1 MRCRSA
7 TGERTSR
14 AHNCNDN
21 FLISLPKVY
30 SNSLHF
36 RSKAALAFFC
46 VLCGAMTAEGMN
58 SSQLNRDSLK
68 WRCVVG
74 IMWYLLILCDCY
86 NLDVEHPLVFHGPN
100 GSLFGYSVLLHQ
112 HAEDSWLIVGAPVA
126 DSSFYPNTTKKPGAI
141 YSCSVRS
148 SQCVQLPVGGVQRCG
163 KHCLAENDNQWLGVS
178 LSRQPSKG
186 HVLACG
192 HRWKNVYYTSKDNQ
206 NKLPHGVCF
215 RFSPDLKNANHIIPC
230 YKDHQRKF
238 GEGYGSCQAG
248 ISNLFTEDMMVMGAP
263 GTSYWTGSVL
273 VYNTTSNISAAY
285 VDDEGEVLYGSYLGY
300 AVGAGHFLDP
310 QSTEIVGGAPQHE
323 QTGKAYIFRIEG
335 NTLKIVAKTKG
346 KKIGSYY
353 GASVCAVDLNAD
365 GLSDLLVGAPMFS
378 SVREEGRV
386 HVYINQG
393 EAKLKEADFELVG
406 SDSYAARFGE
416 TIMNL
421 GDIDD
426 DGYPD
431 VAIGAPQEDDLRGAI
446 YIYNGRRSGIG
457 QSFSQRITG
466 SLLGNNFRMFGQSVS
481 GGVDVDSNNYPD
493 VAVGA
498 FLSDSA
504 VVFRTRPVVKVDAVM
519 LLPESLNRSI
529 AQCTENGLP
538 AVCVKVKVCFSVEGK
553 KIPGLIELK
562 YNITADVHHKDGFPS
577 RFYFIG
583 NATSNVT
590 SGKVKAKH
598 QQLTCAT
605 HQAFMKKDIRDIF
618 SPIHFEVKYELGE
631 HHVLQK
637 DSGDLHSLKP
647 ILQQKD
653 EQSNVVKNN
662 TIFARYCS
670 WENCSTNL
678 QVSAHLV
685 LPQSYGNMPY
695 FALGNGKSIMLNT
708 TLVNIGDDALLPK
721 LHLRFPSNLHF
732 IKVLEEDKYISC
744 VIAEENKVAI
754 GLDCNVGNLYI
765 SPFSKINITFLLDV
779 MQNSSAGN
787 LSININVTSENFE
800 NTDLQHDNVAVLT
813 LPLRYAVDLN
823 VHGFVSPTSFL
834 IGKEESMPVDCY
846 PEKFNYTFKVMNMG
860 PSKSLDTGVKIGLPL
875 MLVPYKY
882 QLIRITDLQTT
893 LGHCFQR
900 NDSVQIIDDC
910 DIPEA
915 SFIEEIVFFFPPKT
929 KRIMFCAPEDKTCR
943 MVECH
948 FGDLEVGK
956 EVTITMEVELN
967 PRVLQM
973 SPGRHNVMTIRGMI
987 DLISPVKDADTI
999 LLKDD
1004 VSARVSLE
1012 ALYSNYP
1019 VMAVQIFLIV
1029 SSLIVGLMILAM
1041 LVIALWKFGFFER
1054 KLKEEQ
1060 FDQDSWD
1067 YVPKKE
1073 SVS

>member
-1 MRCRSA
+1 TVRRAQRGPAPWTSA
-7 TGERTSR
+7 
-14 AHNCNDN
+14 
-21 FLISLPKVY
+21 
-30 SNSLHF
+30 
-36 RSKAALAFFC
+36 
-46 VLCGAMTAEGMN
+46 
-58 SSQLNRDSLK
+58 
-68 WRCVVG
+68 VG
-74 IMWYLLILCDCY
+74 ILWYLLILCDCY

-112 HAEDSWLIVGAPVA
+112 HAEDTWLIVGAPVA
-126 DSSFYPNTTKKPGAI
+126 DSSFYRHTKNPGAI
-141 YSCSVRS
+141 YNCSMWS
-148 SQCVQLPVGGVQRCG
+148 AQCEQLPVGVRHCG
-163 KHCLAENDNQWLGVS
+163 RHCLAENDNQWLGVS

-192 HRWKNVYYTSKDNQ
+192 HRWKNIYYSSKDNQ

-215 RFSPDLKNANHIIPC
+215 RLSPDLKQANHIIPC

-238 GEGYGSCQAG
+238 GDGYGSCQAG
-248 ISNLFTEDMMVMGAP
+248 ISNLLTEDLMVMGAP

-285 VDDEGEVLYGSYLGY
+285 VDDDNEVLYGSYLGY
-300 AVGAGHFLDP
+300 AVSAGHFLDP

-323 QTGKAYIFRIEG
+323 QTGKAYIFRING

-346 KKIGSYY
+346 KKLGSYY

-416 TIMNL
+416 TIVNL

-431 VAIGAPQEDDLRGAI
+431 VAIGAPQENDLCGAI
-446 YIYNGRRSGIG
+446 YIYNGRRSGIAR
-457 QSFSQRITG
+457 SFSQVR
-466 SLLGNNFRMFGQSVS
+466 SLLGKNLRMFGQSVS
-481 GGVDVDSNNYPD
+481 GGVDIDSNNY
-493 VAVGA
+493 
-498 FLSDSA
+498 
-504 VVFRTRPVVKVDAVM
+504 PVVKVDAVM

-538 AVCVKVKVCFSVEGK
+538 AVCINVMVCFRVRGK
-553 KIPGLIELK
+553 QIPGNIELK
-562 YNITADVHHKDGFPS
+562 YNITTDVHHKDGFPS

-583 NATSNVT
+583 NGTSNVT
-590 SGKVKAKH
+590 AGRVKVKH
-598 QQLTCAT
+598 EQLTCAT

-618 SPIHFEVKYELGE
+618 TPIHFEVKYELGE
-631 HHVLQK
+631 HRVLQR
-637 DSGDLHSLKP
+637 DSGGFPSLKP

-653 EQSNVVKNN
+653 EQANVVKNK

-678 QVSAHLV
+678 QVSAHFV
-685 LPQSYGNMPY
+685 LPSYRNMPY

-708 TLVNIGDDALLPK
+708 TLVNIGDDAFLPR
-721 LHLRFPSNLHF
+721 LYLRFPSNLHF

-744 VIAEENKVAI
+744 EIAEENKVAI

-765 SPFSKINITFLLDV
+765 PPFSKV
-779 MQNSSAGN
+779 
-787 LSININVTSENFE
+787 NVFN
-800 NTDLQHDNVAVLT
+800 LQHDNVAVLT

-834 IGKEESMPVDCY
+834 IGEQESVPVDCY
-846 PEKFNYTFKVMNMG
+846 PEKFNYTYKMINMG
-860 PSKSLDTGVKIGLPL
+860 PSKALDARVKIDLPL

-882 QLIRITDLQTT
+882 QLFRITDLQTT

-900 NDSVQIIDDC
+900 NNTCKCYEKVSLSVVLQ
-910 DIPEA
+910 
-915 SFIEEIVFFFPPKT
+915 
-929 KRIMFCAPEDKTCR
+929 FCAPEDKTCR

-973 SPGRHNVMTIRGMI
+973 SPVF
-987 DLISPVKDADTI
+987 
-999 LLKDD
+999 
-1004 VSARVSLE
+1004 LE
-1012 ALYSNYP
+1012 ALYSNKP
-1019 VMAVQIFLIV
+1019 VIAVQIFLIV
-1029 SSLIVGLMILAM
+1029 SSLIVGLIILAL
-1041 LVIALWKFGFFER
+1041 LVLALWKVFIT
-1054 KLKEEQ
+1054 
-1060 FDQDSWD
+1060 
-1067 YVPKKE
+1067 
-1073 SVS
+1073 

>member
-1 MRCRSA
+1 
-7 TGERTSR
+7 
-14 AHNCNDN
+14 
-21 FLISLPKVY
+21 
-30 SNSLHF
+30 
-36 RSKAALAFFC
+36 
-46 VLCGAMTAEGMN
+46 MTDDEMI
-58 SSQLNRDSLK
+58 SSQLTRDLLR
-68 WRCVVG
+68 WRFVVW
-74 IMWYLLILCDCY
+74 ILWYLLILCDSY
-86 NLDVEHPLVFHGPN
+86 NLDVEHPLVFNGPN

-112 HAEDSWLIVGAPVA
+112 HADDTWLLVGAPVA
-126 DSSFYPNTTKKPGAI
+126 DSSFYPNTKNPGAI
-141 YSCSVRS
+141 YNCSVLN
-148 SQCVQLPVGGVQRCG
+148 SQCEQLHVGDVKHCG
-163 KHCLAENDNQWLGVS
+163 RHCLAENDNQWLGVS
-178 LSRQPSKG
+178 LSRQSSKG

-192 HRWKNVYYTSKDNQ
+192 HRWKNVYYSSKDNQ
-206 NKLPHGVCF
+206 NKLPHGICF
-215 RFSPDLKNANHIIPC
+215 RYSPDLKHVHRIVPC

-248 ISNLFTEDMMVMGAP
+248 ISNVFTEDLMVMGAP

-273 VYNTTSNISAAY
+273 VLNTTSNISAAY
-285 VDDEGEVLYGSYLGY
+285 VDDDSAVLYGSYLGY

-310 QSTEIVGGAPQHE
+310 QSTEIVGGAPQNE

-335 NTLKIVAKTKG
+335 NTLKIVNVTKG
-346 KKIGSYY
+346 KKLGSYY

-393 EAKLKEADFELVG
+393 EAKLREADFELVG

-416 TIMNL
+416 TIVNL

-446 YIYNGRRSGIG
+446 YIYNGRRSGIAR
-457 QSFSQRITG
+457 SFSQRITG
-466 SLLGNNFRMFGQSVS
+466 SLLGNDLRMFGQSVS
-481 GGVDVDSNNYPD
+481 GGVDIDSNNYPD

-519 LLPESLNRSI
+519 LLPDSLNHSI
-529 AQCTENGLP
+529 AQCTNNGQP
-538 AVCVKVKVCFSVEGK
+538 AVCIDVMVCFRIGGK
-553 KIPGLIELK
+553 QIPGEIELK
-562 YNITADVHHKDGFPS
+562 YNLTADVHHKDGFPS
-577 RFYFIG
+577 RFYFSG
-583 NATSNVT
+583 NGTSNVT
-590 SGKVKAKH
+590 AGRVKAKH
-598 QQLTCAT
+598 EQITCTT
-605 HQAFMKKDIRDIF
+605 HLAFMKKDVRDIF
-618 SPIHFEVKYELGE
+618 TPIHFEVKYELGE
-631 HHVLQK
+631 HRVAQR
-637 DSGDLHSLKP
+637 DSGGLPSLKP

-653 EQSNVVKNN
+653 EQANVVKNK

-670 WENCSTNL
+670 LENCSTNL

-685 LPQSYGNMPY
+685 LPQKKSY

-708 TLVNIGDDALLPK
+708 TLTNTGDHAFLPR

-744 VIAEENKVAI
+744 EIAEENKVVI
-754 GLDCNVGNLYI
+754 GLDCNVGHFYI
-765 SPFSKINITFLLDV
+765 SPFSKLNITFLLDV
-779 MQNSSAGN
+779 MQNSSGGD
-787 LSININVTSENFE
+787 LSINITATSESLE

-834 IGKEESMPVDCY
+834 IGDQESVPVDCY
-846 PEKFNYTFKVMNMG
+846 PEKFNYTYKVMNMG
-860 PSKSLDTGVKIGLPL
+860 PSKALDARAKISLPL

-900 NDSVQIIDDC
+900 NNTVQIIDDC
-910 DIPEA
+910 DVPEA
-915 SFIEEIVFFFPPKT
+915 SFFQEIVFFFSPKS
-929 KRIMFCAPEDKTCR
+929 KRIMFCASEDQTCR
-943 MVECH
+943 TVECH

-956 EVTITMEVELN
+956 EVTISMEVELN

-973 SPGRHNVMTIRGMI
+973 SPGRHAVMMIRGAI
-987 DLISPVKDADTI
+987 DLISPVQDANTI
-999 LLKDD
+999 LLQNDI
-1004 VSARVSLE
+1004 SARVLLE
-1012 ALYSNYP
+1012 ALYSIQP

-1029 SSLIVGLMILAM
+1029 SSLIVGLIILAL
-1041 LVIALWKFGFFER
+1041 LVLTLWKLGFFKR
-1054 KLKEEQ
+1054 KLKEEK
-1060 FDQDSWD
+1060 FKRDSWD
-1067 YVPKKE
+1067 YVPKRE
-1073 SVS
+1073 STT

>member
-1 MRCRSA
+1 
-7 TGERTSR
+7 
-14 AHNCNDN
+14 
-21 FLISLPKVY
+21 
-30 SNSLHF
+30 
-36 RSKAALAFFC
+36 
-46 VLCGAMTAEGMN
+46 MTVDEMN
-58 SSQLNRDSLK
+58 SSLLTRDSLK
-68 WRCVVG
+68 WRSVVE
-74 IMWYLLILCDCY
+74 ILWYLLILCDCY

-126 DSSFYPNTTKKPGAI
+126 DSSFYPHTKNPGAI
-141 YSCSVRS
+141 YNCSVWS
-148 SQCVQLPVGGVQRCG
+148 SQCEQLPVGGVRHCG
-163 KHCLAENDNQWLGVS
+163 RHCLAENDNQWLGVS

-192 HRWKNVYYTSKDNQ
+192 HRWKNVYYSSRDNQ

-215 RFSPDLKNANHIIPC
+215 RLSPDLKHASHIIPC

-248 ISNLFTEDMMVMGAP
+248 ISNLFTEDLMVMGAP

-285 VDDEGEVLYGSYLGY
+285 VDDDSEVLYGSYLGY
-300 AVGAGHFLDP
+300 AVSAGHFLDP

-335 NTLKIVAKTKG
+335 NTLKILAKTKG
-346 KKIGSYY
+346 KELGSYY

-431 VAIGAPQEDDLRGAI
+431 VAIGAAQEDDLHGAI
-446 YIYNGRRSGIG
+446 YIYNGRKSGIA

-466 SLLGNNFRMFGQSVS
+466 SLLGDNFRMFGQSVS

-538 AVCVKVKVCFSVEGK
+538 AVCVKVKVCFRVGGK
-553 KIPGLIELK
+553 QIPGNIELK

-577 RFYFIG
+577 RFYFSG
-583 NATSNVT
+583 NGTSNVT
-590 SGKVKAKH
+590 AGRVKAKH
-598 QQLTCAT
+598 EQLTCAT

-618 SPIHFEVKYELGE
+618 SPIHFEVKYKLGE
-631 HHVLQK
+631 HRVLQR
-637 DSGDLHSLKP
+637 DSGGLPSLKP

-653 EQSNVVKNN
+653 EYGNVVKNN
-662 TIFARYCS
+662 TIFARHCS

-678 QVSAHLV
+678 QVSANLV
-685 LPQSYGNMPY
+685 LPQSYRNMPY

-708 TLVNIGDDALLPK
+708 TLVNIGDDAFLPK
-721 LHLRFPSNLHF
+721 LYLRFPSNLHF

-744 VIAEENKVAI
+744 EIAEENKVAI

-765 SPFSKINITFLLDV
+765 PPISKINITFLLDV

-787 LSININVTSENFE
+787 LSIKINATSENFE

-834 IGKEESMPVDCY
+834 IGKQESVPVDCY
-846 PEKFNYTFKVMNMG
+846 PEKFNYTYKVMNIG
-860 PSKSLDTGVKIGLPL
+860 PSKALDARVKIGLPL

-900 NDSVQIIDDC
+900 NNSVQIIDDC

-915 SFIEEIVFFFPPKT
+915 SFIQELVFFFSPKS
-929 KRIMFCAPEDKTCR
+929 KRIMFCGPEDKTCR

-973 SPGRHNVMTIRGMI
+973 SPGRHAVMMIRGMI

-999 LLKDD
+999 LLQDD
-1004 VSARVSLE
+1004 ISARVSLE
-1012 ALYSNYP
+1012 ALYSNKP

-1029 SSLIVGLMILAM
+1029 SSLIVGLMILAL
-1041 LVIALWKFGFFER
+1041 LVLALWKLGFFER
-1054 KLKEEQ
+1054 KLKEEK

>member
-1 MRCRSA
+1 RKKDNEYTIGPTGGPWRS
-7 TGERTSR
+7 
-14 AHNCNDN
+14 
-21 FLISLPKVY
+21 L
-30 SNSLHF
+30 
-36 RSKAALAFFC
+36 
-46 VLCGAMTAEGMN
+46 
-58 SSQLNRDSLK
+58 
-68 WRCVVG
+68 VG
-74 IMWYLLILCDCY
+74 ILWYLLVRCDCY
-86 NLDVEHPLVFHGPN
+86 NLDVEHPLIFHGPN

-126 DSSFYPNTTKKPGAI
+126 DSSFYPNTKNPGAI
-141 YSCSVRS
+141 YNCSVWS
-148 SQCVQLPVGGVQRCG
+148 SQCEQLPVGVQQCG
-163 KHCLAENDNQWLGVS
+163 KTCLAENDNQWLGVS

-186 HVLACG
+186 HILACG
-192 HRWKNVYYTSKDNQ
+192 HRWKNVYYSSRDNQ

-215 RFSPDLKNANHIIPC
+215 RFSPDLKRASHIIPC
-230 YKDHQRKF
+230 YKDHQKKF

-273 VYNTTSNISAAY
+273 VYNTTSNSLAAY
-285 VDDEGEVLYGSYLGY
+285 VNDDSEVLYGSYLGY
-300 AVGAGHFLDP
+300 AVSAGHFLDP
-310 QSTEIVGGAPQHE
+310 QSTEVVGGAPQHE

-431 VAIGAPQEDDLRGAI
+431 VAIGAPQEDDLHGAI
-446 YIYNGRRSGIG
+446 YIYNGRTSGIA

-481 GGVDVDSNNYPD
+481 GGVDVDSNNYP
-493 VAVGA
+493 GNA
-498 FLSDSA
+498 FSTKKHK
-504 VVFRTRPVVKVDAVM
+504 TRPVLKVDAVM

-538 AVCVKVKVCFSVEGK
+538 AVCVKVEVCFRVGGK
-553 KIPGLIELK
+553 PIPGNIELK
-562 YNITADVHHKDGFPS
+562 YNITADVHHKDGFPY
-577 RFYFIG
+577 RFYFSG
-583 NATSNVT
+583 NGTSNVT
-590 SGKVKAKH
+590 AGRVNAKH
-598 QQLTCAT
+598 EQLTCAT

-618 SPIHFEVKYELGE
+618 TPIHFEVKYELGE
-631 HHVLQK
+631 HRVLQG
-637 DSGDLHSLKP
+637 DSGGLPSLKP

-653 EQSNVVKNN
+653 EDGN
-662 TIFARYCS
+662 TVFARYCS

-685 LPQSYGNMPY
+685 LPQSYRNMPY

-721 LHLRFPSNLHF
+721 LYLRFPSNLHF
-732 IKVLEEDKYISC
+732 IKVL
-744 VIAEENKVAI
+744 
-754 GLDCNVGNLYI
+754 
-765 SPFSKINITFLLDV
+765 
-779 MQNSSAGN
+779 
-787 LSININVTSENFE
+787 E

-823 VHGFVSPTSFL
+823 IHAFVSPTSFL
-834 IGKEESMPVDCY
+834 IGEEESMPVDCY
-846 PEKFNYTFKVMNMG
+846 PEKFNYT
-860 PSKSLDTGVKIGLPL
+860 
-875 MLVPYKY
+875 YK
-882 QLIRITDLQTT
+882 LLFVLQTT

-900 NDSVQIIDDC
+900 NNSVQIIDDC
-910 DIPEA
+910 DIPKA
-915 SFIEEIVFFFPPKT
+915 SYIKEIVFFFSPKS
-929 KRIMFCAPEDKTCR
+929 KRIMFCGPEDKTCR

-973 SPGRHNVMTIRGMI
+973 SPVF
-987 DLISPVKDADTI
+987 
-999 LLKDD
+999 
-1004 VSARVSLE
+1004 LE
-1012 ALYSNYP
+1012 ALYSNNP
-1019 VMAVQIFLIV
+1019 VMAVQIFLLV
-1029 SSLIVGLMILAM
+1029 SSLIVGLIILAL
-1041 LVIALWKFGFFER
+1041 LVLALWK
-1054 KLKEEQ
+1054 
-1060 FDQDSWD
+1060 
-1067 YVPKKE
+1067 VCII
-1073 SVS
+1073 

>member
-1 MRCRSA
+1 MK
-7 TGERTSR
+7 
-14 AHNCNDN
+14 
-21 FLISLPKVY
+21 L
-30 SNSLHF
+30 
-36 RSKAALAFFC
+36 
-46 VLCGAMTAEGMN
+46 MN
-58 SSQLNRDSLK
+58 SSLLTRDSLK
-68 WRCVVG
+68 WRSVVE
-74 IMWYLLILCDCY
+74 ILWYLLILCDCY

-126 DSSFYPNTTKKPGAI
+126 DSSFYPHTKNPGAI
-141 YSCSVRS
+141 YNCSVWS
-148 SQCVQLPVGGVQRCG
+148 SQCEQLPVGGVRHCG
-163 KHCLAENDNQWLGVS
+163 RHCLAENDNQWLGVS

-192 HRWKNVYYTSKDNQ
+192 HRWKNVYYSSRDNQ

-215 RFSPDLKNANHIIPC
+215 RLSPDLKHASHIIPC

-248 ISNLFTEDMMVMGAP
+248 ISNLFTEDLMVMGAP

-285 VDDEGEVLYGSYLGY
+285 VDDDSEVLYGSYLGY
-300 AVGAGHFLDP
+300 AVSAGHFLDP

-323 QTGKAYIFRIEG
+323 QTGKVRAYIFRIEG
-335 NTLKIVAKTKG
+335 NTLKILAKTKG
-346 KKIGSYY
+346 KELGSYY

-431 VAIGAPQEDDLRGAI
+431 VAIGAAQEDDLHGAI
-446 YIYNGRRSGIG
+446 YIYNGRKSGIA

-466 SLLGNNFRMFGQSVS
+466 SLLGDNFRMFGQSVS
-481 GGVDVDSNNYPD
+481 GGVDVDSNNYPAY
-493 VAVGA
+493 VSSGN
-498 FLSDSA
+498 
-504 VVFRTRPVVKVDAVM
+504 RKTRPVVKVDAVM

-538 AVCVKVKVCFSVEGK
+538 AVCVKVKVCFRVGGK
-553 KIPGLIELK
+553 QIPGNIELK

-577 RFYFIG
+577 RFYFSG
-583 NATSNVT
+583 NGTSNVT
-590 SGKVKAKH
+590 AGRVKAKH
-598 QQLTCAT
+598 EQLTCAT

-618 SPIHFEVKYELGE
+618 SPIHFEVKYKLGE
-631 HHVLQK
+631 HRVLQR
-637 DSGDLHSLKP
+637 DSGGLPSLKP

-653 EQSNVVKNN
+653 EYGNVVKNN
-662 TIFARYCS
+662 TIFARHCS

-678 QVSAHLV
+678 QVSANLV
-685 LPQSYGNMPY
+685 LPQNMPY

-708 TLVNIGDDALLPK
+708 TLVNIGDDAFLPK
-721 LHLRFPSNLHF
+721 LYLRFPSNLHF
-732 IKVLEEDKYISC
+732 IKVLEVIKFWSVLSSISDSQLLALC
-744 VIAEENKVAI
+744 
-754 GLDCNVGNLYI
+754 I
-765 SPFSKINITFLLDV
+765 SDVLHFDLAFDLCYTSISLLK
-779 MQNSSAGN
+779 
-787 LSININVTSENFE
+787 LKLF
-800 NTDLQHDNVAVLT
+800 
-813 LPLRYAVDLN
+813 
-823 VHGFVSPTSFL
+823 FV
-834 IGKEESMPVDCY
+834 
-846 PEKFNYTFKVMNMG
+846 
-860 PSKSLDTGVKIGLPL
+860 
-875 MLVPYKY
+875 
-882 QLIRITDLQTT
+882 LQTT

-900 NDSVQIIDDC
+900 NNSVQIIDDC

-915 SFIEEIVFFFPPKT
+915 SFIQELVFFFSPKS
-929 KRIMFCAPEDKTCR
+929 KRIMFCGPEDKTCR

-973 SPGRHNVMTIRGMI
+973 SP
-987 DLISPVKDADTI
+987 
-999 LLKDD
+999 
-1004 VSARVSLE
+1004 VS
-1012 ALYSNYP
+1012 
-1019 VMAVQIFLIV
+1019 IC
-1029 SSLIVGLMILAM
+1029 
-1041 LVIALWKFGFFER
+1041 
-1054 KLKEEQ
+1054 
-1060 FDQDSWD
+1060 
-1067 YVPKKE
+1067 
-1073 SVS
+1073 

>member
-1 MRCRSA
+1 
-7 TGERTSR
+7 
-14 AHNCNDN
+14 
-21 FLISLPKVY
+21 
-30 SNSLHF
+30 
-36 RSKAALAFFC
+36 
-46 VLCGAMTAEGMN
+46 MTDDEMI
-58 SSQLNRDSLK
+58 SSQLTRDLLR
-68 WRCVVG
+68 WRFVVW
-74 IMWYLLILCDCY
+74 ILWYLLILCDSY
-86 NLDVEHPLVFHGPN
+86 NLDVEHPLVFNGPN

-112 HAEDSWLIVGAPVA
+112 HADDTWLLVGAPVA
-126 DSSFYPNTTKKPGAI
+126 DSSFYPNTKNPGAI
-141 YSCSVRS
+141 YNCSVLN
-148 SQCVQLPVGGVQRCG
+148 SQCEQLHVGDVKHCG
-163 KHCLAENDNQWLGVS
+163 RHCLAENDNQWLGVS

-192 HRWKNVYYTSKDNQ
+192 HRWKNVYYSSRDNQ
-206 NKLPHGVCF
+206 NKLPHGICF
-215 RFSPDLKNANHIIPC
+215 RYSPDLKHVRRIVPC

-248 ISNLFTEDMMVMGAP
+248 ISNVFTEDLMVMGAP

-273 VYNTTSNISAAY
+273 VLNTTSNISAAY
-285 VDDEGEVLYGSYLGY
+285 VDDDSAVLYGSYLGY

-310 QSTEIVGGAPQHE
+310 QSTEIVGGAPQNE

-335 NTLKIVAKTKG
+335 NTLKIVNITKG
-346 KKIGSYY
+346 KKLGSYY

-393 EAKLKEADFELVG
+393 EAKLIEADFELVG

-416 TIMNL
+416 TIINL

-446 YIYNGRRSGIG
+446 YIYNGRRSGIAR
-457 QSFSQRITG
+457 SFSQRITG
-466 SLLGNNFRMFGQSVS
+466 SLLGNDLRMFGQSVS
-481 GGVDVDSNNYPD
+481 GGVDIDSNNYPD

-519 LLPESLNRSI
+519 LLPDSLNHSI
-529 AQCTENGLP
+529 AQCADNGQP
-538 AVCVKVKVCFSVEGK
+538 AVCINVMVCFRVGGK
-553 KIPGLIELK
+553 QIPGKIELK
-562 YNITADVHHKDGFPS
+562 YNLTADVHHIDGFPS
-577 RFYFIG
+577 RFYFSG
-583 NATSNVT
+583 NGTSNVT
-590 SGKVKAKH
+590 AGRVKAKH
-598 QQLTCAT
+598 EQLTCTA
-605 HQAFMKKDIRDIF
+605 HQAFMKKDVRDIF
-618 SPIHFEVKYELGE
+618 TPIHFEVKYELGE
-631 HHVLQK
+631 HRVAQR
-637 DSGDLHSLKP
+637 DSGGLPSLKP

-653 EQSNVVKNN
+653 EQANVVKNK

-670 WENCSTNL
+670 LENCSTNL

-685 LPQSYGNMPY
+685 LPQKKSY

-708 TLVNIGDDALLPK
+708 TLANTGDHAFLPR

-744 VIAEENKVAI
+744 EIAEENKVVI
-754 GLDCNVGNLYI
+754 GLDCNVGHFYI
-765 SPFSKINITFLLDV
+765 SPFSKLNITFLLDV
-779 MQNSSAGN
+779 MQNSSAGD
-787 LSININVTSENFE
+787 LSININAMSESLE

-834 IGKEESMPVDCY
+834 IGDQESVPVDCY
-846 PEKFNYTFKVMNMG
+846 PEKFNYTYKVMNMG
-860 PSKSLDTGVKIGLPL
+860 PSKALDARVKISLPL

-900 NDSVQIIDDC
+900 NNTVQIIDDC
-910 DIPEA
+910 DVPEA
-915 SFIEEIVFFFPPKT
+915 SFFQELIFFFSPKS
-929 KRIMFCAPEDKTCR
+929 KRIMFCASEDQTCR
-943 MVECH
+943 TVECH

-956 EVTITMEVELN
+956 EVTISMEVELN

-973 SPGRHNVMTIRGMI
+973 SPGRHAVMMIRGMI
-987 DLISPVKDADTI
+987 DLISPVQDANTI
-999 LLKDD
+999 LLQDD
-1004 VSARVSLE
+1004 ISARVLLE
-1012 ALYSNYP
+1012 SLYSIQP

-1029 SSLIVGLMILAM
+1029 SSLIVGLIILAL
-1041 LVIALWKFGFFER
+1041 LVLTLWKLGFFKR
-1054 KLKEEQ
+1054 KLKEEK
-1060 FDQDSWD
+1060 FKRDSWD

-1073 SVS
+1073 STT

>member
-1 MRCRSA
+1 M
-7 TGERTSR
+7 
-14 AHNCNDN
+14 
-21 FLISLPKVY
+21 I
-30 SNSLHF
+30 
-36 RSKAALAFFC
+36 
-46 VLCGAMTAEGMN
+46 
-58 SSQLNRDSLK
+58 SSQLTRDLLR
-68 WRCVVG
+68 WRFVVW
-74 IMWYLLILCDCY
+74 ILWYLLILCDSY
-86 NLDVEHPLVFHGPN
+86 NLDVEHPLVFNGPN

-112 HAEDSWLIVGAPVA
+112 HADDTWLLVGAPVA
-126 DSSFYPNTTKKPGAI
+126 DSSFYPNTKNPGAI
-141 YSCSVRS
+141 YNCSVLN
-148 SQCVQLPVGGVQRCG
+148 SQCEQLHVGDVKHCG
-163 KHCLAENDNQWLGVS
+163 RHCLAENDNQWLGVS
-178 LSRQPSKG
+178 LSRQSSKG

-192 HRWKNVYYTSKDNQ
+192 HRWKNVYYSSRDNQ
-206 NKLPHGVCF
+206 NKLPHGICF
-215 RFSPDLKNANHIIPC
+215 RYSPDLKHVHRIVPC

-248 ISNLFTEDMMVMGAP
+248 MSNIFTEDLMVMGAP

-273 VYNTTSNISAAY
+273 VLNTTSNISAAY
-285 VDDEGEVLYGSYLGY
+285 VDDDSAVLYGSYLGY

-310 QSTEIVGGAPQHE
+310 QSTEIVGGAPQNE

-335 NTLKIVAKTKG
+335 NTLKIVNVTKG
-346 KKIGSYY
+346 KKLGSYY

-393 EAKLKEADFELVG
+393 EAKLREADFELVG

-416 TIMNL
+416 TIVNL

-446 YIYNGRRSGIG
+446 YIYNGRRSGIAR
-457 QSFSQRITG
+457 SFSQRITG
-466 SLLGNNFRMFGQSVS
+466 SLLGNDLRMFGQSVS
-481 GGVDVDSNNYPD
+481 GGVDIDSNNYPD

-519 LLPESLNRSI
+519 LLPESLNHSI
-529 AQCTENGLP
+529 AQCTDNGQP
-538 AVCVKVKVCFSVEGK
+538 AVCIDVIVCFRVGGK
-553 KIPGLIELK
+553 QIPGKIELK
-562 YNITADVHHKDGFPS
+562 YNLTADIHHKDGFPS
-577 RFYFIG
+577 RFYFSG
-583 NATSNVT
+583 NGTSNVT
-590 SGKVKAKH
+590 AGRVKAKH
-598 QQLTCAT
+598 EQLSCTT
-605 HQAFMKKDIRDIF
+605 HLAFMKKDVRDIF
-618 SPIHFEVKYELGE
+618 TPIHFEVKYELGE
-631 HHVLQK
+631 HRVAQR
-637 DSGDLHSLKP
+637 DSGGLPSLKP

-653 EQSNVVKNN
+653 EQANVVKNK

-670 WENCSTNL
+670 LENCSTNL

-685 LPQSYGNMPY
+685 LPQKKSY

-708 TLVNIGDDALLPK
+708 TLTNTGDHAFLPR

-744 VIAEENKVAI
+744 EIAEENKVVI
-754 GLDCNVGNLYI
+754 GLDCNVGHFYI
-765 SPFSKINITFLLDV
+765 SPFSKLNITFLLDV
-779 MQNSSAGN
+779 MQNSSAGDP
-787 LSININVTSENFE
+787 SINITATSESLE

-834 IGKEESMPVDCY
+834 IGDQESVPVDCY
-846 PEKFNYTFKVMNMG
+846 PEKFNYTYKVMNMG
-860 PSKSLDTGVKIGLPL
+860 PSKAPDARVKISLPL

-900 NDSVQIIDDC
+900 NNTVQIIDDC
-910 DIPEA
+910 DVPEA
-915 SFIEEIVFFFPPKT
+915 SFVQEIVFFFSPKS
-929 KRIMFCAPEDKTCR
+929 KRIMFCASEDQTCR
-943 MVECH
+943 TVECH

-956 EVTITMEVELN
+956 EVTISMEVELN

-973 SPGRHNVMTIRGMI
+973 SPGRHAVMMIRGVI
-987 DLISPVKDADTI
+987 DLISPVQDANTI
-999 LLKDD
+999 LLQNDI
-1004 VSARVSLE
+1004 SARVLLE
-1012 ALYSNYP
+1012 ALYSIQP

-1029 SSLIVGLMILAM
+1029 SSLIVGLIILAL
-1041 LVIALWKFGFFER
+1041 LVLTLWKIGFFKR
-1054 KLKEEQ
+1054 KLKEEK
-1060 FDQDSWD
+1060 FKRDSWD

-1073 SVS
+1073 STT

>member
-1 MRCRSA
+1 MISSLL
-7 TGERTSR
+7 SR
-14 AHNCNDN
+14 H
-21 FLISLPKVY
+21 L
-30 SNSLHF
+30 
-36 RSKAALAFFC
+36 
-46 VLCGAMTAEGMN
+46 
-58 SSQLNRDSLK
+58 LK
-68 WRCVVG
+68 WRSAVG
-74 IMWYLLILCDCY
+74 ILWYLLILCDCY
-86 NLDVEHPLVFHGPN
+86 NLDVGHPLVFHGPN

-112 HAEDSWLIVGAPVA
+112 HAEDTWLIVGAPVA
-126 DSSFYPNTTKKPGAI
+126 DSSFYPHTKNPGAI
-141 YSCSVRS
+141 YNCSVWS
-148 SQCVQLPVGGVQRCG
+148 SQCEQLPVGVRHCG
-163 KHCLAENDNQWLGVS
+163 RHCLAENDNQWLGVS
-178 LSRQPSKG
+178 LSRHPSKG

-192 HRWKNVYYTSKDNQ
+192 HRWKNIYYSSKDNQ

-215 RFSPDLKNANHIIPC
+215 RLSPDLKHANHIIPC

-238 GEGYGSCQAG
+238 GDGYGSCQAG
-248 ISNLFTEDMMVMGAP
+248 ISNLLTEDLMVMGAP

-285 VDDEGEVLYGSYLGY
+285 VDDDSEVLFGSYLGY
-300 AVGAGHFLDP
+300 AVSAGHFLDP

-335 NTLKIVAKTKG
+335 NTLKILNEHNSDVCSCLQL
-346 KKIGSYY
+346 GSYY

-386 HVYINQG
+386 NVYINQG

-416 TIMNL
+416 TIVNL

-426 DGYPD
+426 DGYP
-431 VAIGAPQEDDLRGAI
+431 VEMCET
-446 YIYNGRRSGIG
+446 RSQVCFMGILC
-457 QSFSQRITG
+457 S
-466 SLLGNNFRMFGQSVS
+466 
-481 GGVDVDSNNYPD
+481 YPD

-529 AQCTENGLP
+529 AQCTENGLA
-538 AVCVKVKVCFSVEGK
+538 AVCVNVMVCFRVGGK
-553 KIPGLIELK
+553 QIPGNIELK

-577 RFYFIG
+577 RFYFNG
-583 NATSNVT
+583 NGTSNVT
-590 SGKVKAKH
+590 AGRVKVKH
-598 QQLTCAT
+598 EQLTCAT
-605 HQAFMKKDIRDIF
+605 HQAFMKKDVRDIF
-618 SPIHFEVKYELGE
+618 TPIHFEVKYELGE
-631 HHVLQK
+631 HRVQQR
-637 DSGDLHSLKP
+637 DSGGLPSLKP

-653 EQSNVVKNN
+653 EQANVVKNK

-678 QVSAHLV
+678 QVSAHFV
-685 LPQSYGNMPY
+685 LPQSYRNMPY

-708 TLVNIGDDALLPK
+708 TLVNIGDDAFLPK
-721 LHLRFPSNLHF
+721 LYLRFPSNLHF

-744 VIAEENKVAI
+744 EIAEENKVAI

-765 SPFSKINITFLLDV
+765 PPFSKINITFLLDV

-787 LSININVTSENFE
+787 LSININATSENFE

-813 LPLRYAVDLN
+813 LPLRYAVGLN
-823 VHGFVSPTSFL
+823 VHAFVSPTSFL
-834 IGKEESMPVDCY
+834 IGEQESVPVDCY
-846 PEKFNYTFKVMNMG
+846 PEKFNYTYKIINMG
-860 PSKSLDTGVKIGLPL
+860 PSKALDARVKISLPL

-900 NDSVQIIDDC
+900 NNTVQIIDDC

-915 SFIEEIVFFFPPKT
+915 SFIQELVFFFSPKS
-929 KRIMFCAPEDKTCR
+929 KRIMFCGPEDKTCR
-943 MVECH
+943 MMECH

-973 SPGRHNVMTIRGMI
+973 SPGRHAVMMIQGMI
-987 DLISPVKDADTI
+987 DLISPVKNASTI
-999 LLKDD
+999 LLQDD
-1004 VSARVSLE
+1004 VSARVSNVPL
-1012 ALYSNYP
+1012 
-1019 VMAVQIFLIV
+1019 LIDNHTF
-1029 SSLIVGLMILAM
+1029 SY
-1041 LVIALWKFGFFER
+1041 
-1054 KLKEEQ
+1054 
-1060 FDQDSWD
+1060 SWD
-1067 YVPKKE
+1067 YVPKTE

>member
-1 MRCRSA
+1 
-7 TGERTSR
+7 
-14 AHNCNDN
+14 
-21 FLISLPKVY
+21 
-30 SNSLHF
+30 
-36 RSKAALAFFC
+36 
-46 VLCGAMTAEGMN
+46 MTVDEMN
-58 SSQLNRDSLK
+58 SSLLTRDSLK
-68 WRCVVG
+68 WRSVVE
-74 IMWYLLILCDCY
+74 ILWYLLILCDCY

-126 DSSFYPNTTKKPGAI
+126 DSSFYPHTKNPGAI
-141 YSCSVRS
+141 YNCSVWS
-148 SQCVQLPVGGVQRCG
+148 SQCEQLPVGVRHCG
-163 KHCLAENDNQWLGVS
+163 RHCLAENDNQWLGVS

-192 HRWKNVYYTSKDNQ
+192 HRWKNVYYSSRDNQ

-215 RFSPDLKNANHIIPC
+215 RLSPDLKHASHIIPC

-248 ISNLFTEDMMVMGAP
+248 ISNLFTEDLMVMGAP

-285 VDDEGEVLYGSYLGY
+285 VDDDSEVLYGSYLGY
-300 AVGAGHFLDP
+300 AVSAGHFLDP

-335 NTLKIVAKTKG
+335 NTLKILAKTKG
-346 KKIGSYY
+346 KELGSYY

-431 VAIGAPQEDDLRGAI
+431 VAIGAAQEDDLHGAI
-446 YIYNGRRSGIG
+446 YIYNGRKSGIA

-466 SLLGNNFRMFGQSVS
+466 SLLGDNFRMFGQSVS
-481 GGVDVDSNNYPD
+481 GGVDVDSNNYPAY
-493 VAVGA
+493 VSSGN
-498 FLSDSA
+498 
-504 VVFRTRPVVKVDAVM
+504 RKTRPVVKVDAVM

-538 AVCVKVKVCFSVEGK
+538 AVCVKVKVCFRVGGK
-553 KIPGLIELK
+553 QIPGNIELK

-577 RFYFIG
+577 RFYFSG
-583 NATSNVT
+583 NGTSNVT
-590 SGKVKAKH
+590 AGRVKAKH
-598 QQLTCAT
+598 EQLTCAT

-618 SPIHFEVKYELGE
+618 SPIHFEVKYKLGE
-631 HHVLQK
+631 HRVLQR
-637 DSGDLHSLKP
+637 DSGGLPSLKP

-653 EQSNVVKNN
+653 EYGNVVKNN
-662 TIFARYCS
+662 TIFARHCS

-678 QVSAHLV
+678 QVSANLV
-685 LPQSYGNMPY
+685 LPQNMPY

-708 TLVNIGDDALLPK
+708 TLVNIGDDAFLPK
-721 LHLRFPSNLHF
+721 LYLRFPSNLHF
-732 IKVLEEDKYISC
+732 IKVLEVIKFWSVLSSISDSQLLALC
-744 VIAEENKVAI
+744 ISDVLHFDLAFDCKCYEKVSHS
-754 GLDCNVGNLYI
+754 V
-765 SPFSKINITFLLDV
+765 V
-779 MQNSSAGN
+779 
-787 LSININVTSENFE
+787 
-800 NTDLQHDNVAVLT
+800 LQ
-813 LPLRYAVDLN
+813 
-823 VHGFVSPTSFL
+823 
-834 IGKEESMPVDCY
+834 
-846 PEKFNYTFKVMNMG
+846 
-860 PSKSLDTGVKIGLPL
+860 
-875 MLVPYKY
+875 
-882 QLIRITDLQTT
+882 
-893 LGHCFQR
+893 
-900 NDSVQIIDDC
+900 
-910 DIPEA
+910 
-915 SFIEEIVFFFPPKT
+915 
-929 KRIMFCAPEDKTCR
+929 FCGPEDKTCR

-973 SPGRHNVMTIRGMI
+973 SP
-987 DLISPVKDADTI
+987 
-999 LLKDD
+999 
-1004 VSARVSLE
+1004 VS
-1012 ALYSNYP
+1012 
-1019 VMAVQIFLIV
+1019 IC
-1029 SSLIVGLMILAM
+1029 
-1041 LVIALWKFGFFER
+1041 
-1054 KLKEEQ
+1054 
-1060 FDQDSWD
+1060 
-1067 YVPKKE
+1067 
-1073 SVS
+1073 

>member
-1 MRCRSA
+1 FGARVWRKNIVA
-7 TGERTSR
+7 GAGVTS
-14 AHNCNDN
+14 
-21 FLISLPKVY
+21 L
-30 SNSLHF
+30 
-36 RSKAALAFFC
+36 
-46 VLCGAMTAEGMN
+46 
-58 SSQLNRDSLK
+58 
-68 WRCVVG
+68 VG
-74 IMWYLLILCDCY
+74 ILWYLLVRCDCY
-86 NLDVEHPLVFHGPN
+86 NLDVEHPLIFHGPN

-126 DSSFYPNTTKKPGAI
+126 DSSFYPNTKNPGAI
-141 YSCSVRS
+141 YNCSVWS
-148 SQCVQLPVGGVQRCG
+148 SQCEQLPVGVSNCG
-163 KHCLAENDNQWLGVS
+163 KTCLAENDNQWLGVS

-186 HVLACG
+186 HILACG
-192 HRWKNVYYTSKDNQ
+192 HRWKNVYYSSKDNQ

-215 RFSPDLKNANHIIPC
+215 RFSPDLKHASHIIPC
-230 YKDHQRKF
+230 YKDHQKKF

-273 VYNTTSNISAAY
+273 VYNTTSNSLAAY
-285 VDDEGEVLYGSYLGY
+285 VNDDSEVLYGSYLGY
-300 AVGAGHFLDP
+300 AVSAGHFLDP
-310 QSTEIVGGAPQHE
+310 QSNEVVGGAPQHE

-446 YIYNGRRSGIG
+446 YIYNGRTSGIA

-481 GGVDVDSNNYPD
+481 GGVDVDSNNYP
-493 VAVGA
+493 GNA
-498 FLSDSA
+498 FSTKKHK
-504 VVFRTRPVVKVDAVM
+504 TRPVLKVDAVM

-538 AVCVKVKVCFSVEGK
+538 AVCVKVEVCFRVGGK
-553 KIPGLIELK
+553 PIPGNIELK
-562 YNITADVHHKDGFPS
+562 YNITADVHHKDGFPY
-577 RFYFIG
+577 RFYFSG
-583 NATSNVT
+583 NGTSNVT
-590 SGKVKAKH
+590 AGRVNAKH
-598 QQLTCAT
+598 EQLTCAT

-618 SPIHFEVKYELGE
+618 TPIHFEVKYELGE
-631 HHVLQK
+631 HRVLQG
-637 DSGDLHSLKP
+637 DSGGLPSLKP

-653 EQSNVVKNN
+653 EDGN
-662 TIFARYCS
+662 TVFARYCS

-685 LPQSYGNMPY
+685 LPQSYRNMPY

-721 LHLRFPSNLHF
+721 LYLRFPSNLHF
-732 IKVLEEDKYISC
+732 IKVL
-744 VIAEENKVAI
+744 
-754 GLDCNVGNLYI
+754 
-765 SPFSKINITFLLDV
+765 
-779 MQNSSAGN
+779 
-787 LSININVTSENFE
+787 E

-823 VHGFVSPTSFL
+823 IHAFVSPTSFL
-834 IGKEESMPVDCY
+834 IGEEESMPVDCY
-846 PEKFNYTFKVMNMG
+846 PEKFNYT
-860 PSKSLDTGVKIGLPL
+860 
-875 MLVPYKY
+875 YK
-882 QLIRITDLQTT
+882 LLFVLQTT

-900 NDSVQIIDDC
+900 NNSVQIIDDC
-910 DIPEA
+910 DIP
-915 SFIEEIVFFFPPKT
+915 
-929 KRIMFCAPEDKTCR
+929 KRVSRSVVLQFCGPEDKTCR

-967 PRVLQM
+967 PKVLQM
-973 SPGRHNVMTIRGMI
+973 SPVF
-987 DLISPVKDADTI
+987 
-999 LLKDD
+999 
-1004 VSARVSLE
+1004 LE
-1012 ALYSNYP
+1012 ALYSNNP
-1019 VMAVQIFLIV
+1019 VMAVQIFLLV
-1029 SSLIVGLMILAM
+1029 SSLIVGLIILAL
-1041 LVIALWKFGFFER
+1041 LVLALWK
-1054 KLKEEQ
+1054 
-1060 FDQDSWD
+1060 
-1067 YVPKKE
+1067 VCII
-1073 SVS
+1073 

>member
-1 MRCRSA
+1 
-7 TGERTSR
+7 
-14 AHNCNDN
+14 
-21 FLISLPKVY
+21 
-30 SNSLHF
+30 
-36 RSKAALAFFC
+36 
-46 VLCGAMTAEGMN
+46 MTADEMN
-58 SSQLNRDSLK
+58 ASLLLRDSLK
-68 WRCVVG
+68 WRSLVG
-74 IMWYLLILCDCY
+74 ILWYLLVRCDCY
-86 NLDVEHPLVFHGPN
+86 NLDVEHPLIFHGPN

-126 DSSFYPNTTKKPGAI
+126 DSSFYPNTKNPGAI
-141 YSCSVRS
+141 YNCSVWS
-148 SQCVQLPVGGVQRCG
+148 SQCEQLPVGGVSNCG
-163 KHCLAENDNQWLGVS
+163 KTCLAENDNQWLGVS

-186 HVLACG
+186 HILACG
-192 HRWKNVYYTSKDNQ
+192 HRWKNVYYSSRDNQ

-215 RFSPDLKNANHIIPC
+215 RFSPDLKRASHIIPC
-230 YKDHQRKF
+230 YKDHQKKF

-273 VYNTTSNISAAY
+273 VYNTTSNSLAAY
-285 VDDEGEVLYGSYLGY
+285 VNDDSEVLYGSYLGY
-300 AVGAGHFLDP
+300 AVSAGHFLDP
-310 QSTEIVGGAPQHE
+310 QSNEVVGGAPQHE

-446 YIYNGRRSGIG
+446 YIYNGRTSGIA

-504 VVFRTRPVVKVDAVM
+504 VVFRTRPVLKVDAVM

-538 AVCVKVKVCFSVEGK
+538 AVCVKVEVCFRVGGK
-553 KIPGLIELK
+553 PIPGNIELK
-562 YNITADVHHKDGFPS
+562 YNITADVHHKDGFPY
-577 RFYFIG
+577 RFYFSG
-583 NATSNVT
+583 NGTSNVT
-590 SGKVKAKH
+590 AGRVNAKH
-598 QQLTCAT
+598 EQLTCAT

-618 SPIHFEVKYELGE
+618 TPIHFEVKYELGE
-631 HHVLQK
+631 HRVLQG
-637 DSGDLHSLKP
+637 DSGGLPSLKP

-653 EQSNVVKNN
+653 EDGNVVKNN
-662 TIFARYCS
+662 TVFARYCS

-685 LPQSYGNMPY
+685 LPQSYRNMPY

-721 LHLRFPSNLHF
+721 LYLRFPSNLHF

-744 VIAEENKVAI
+744 EIAEEDKVAI
-754 GLDCNVGNLYI
+754 GVDCNVGNLYI

-787 LSININVTSENFE
+787 LSININATSENFE

-813 LPLRYAVDLN
+813 LPLRNAVDLN
-823 VHGFVSPTSFL
+823 IHAFVSPTSFL
-834 IGKEESMPVDCY
+834 IGEEESMPVDCY
-846 PEKFNYTFKVMNMG
+846 PEKFNYTYKVMNMG
-860 PSKSLDTGVKIGLPL
+860 PSKALDAKVKIGLPL

-900 NDSVQIIDDC
+900 NNSVQIIDDC
-910 DIPEA
+910 DIPKA
-915 SFIEEIVFFFPPKT
+915 SYIKEIVFFFSPKS
-929 KRIMFCAPEDKTCR
+929 KRIMFCGPEDKTCR

-967 PRVLQM
+967 PKVLQM
-973 SPGRHNVMTIRGMI
+973 SPGRHNVMMIHGMI
-987 DLISPVKDADTI
+987 DLISPVMDSDTI
-999 LLKDD
+999 LLRDD
-1004 VSARVSLE
+1004 VSARVFLE
-1012 ALYSNYP
+1012 ALYSNNP
-1019 VMAVQIFLIV
+1019 VMAVQIFLLV
-1029 SSLIVGLMILAM
+1029 SSLIVGLIILAL
-1041 LVIALWKFGFFER
+1041 LVLALWKCGFFER

-1060 FDQDSWD
+1060 FDRDSWD

>member
-1 MRCRSA
+1 M
-7 TGERTSR
+7 TVDEM
-14 AHNCNDN
+14 
-21 FLISLPKVY
+21 IS
-30 SNSLHF
+30 SLLT
-36 RSKAALAFFC
+36 RGL
-46 VLCGAMTAEGMN
+46 
-58 SSQLNRDSLK
+58 LK
-68 WRCVVG
+68 WRSVVG
-74 IMWYLLILCDCY
+74 ILWYLLILCDCY
-86 NLDVEHPLVFHGPN
+86 NLDVEHPLVFQGPS

-112 HAEDSWLIVGAPVA
+112 HAENAWLIVGAPVA
-126 DSSFYPNTTKKPGAI
+126 NSSFYPQIKNPGAI
-141 YSCSVRS
+141 YNCSVGS
-148 SQCVQLPVGGVQRCG
+148 LQCEQLPVGGVRTCG
-163 KHCLAENDNQWLGVS
+163 KHCMAENDNQWLGVS
-178 LSRQPSKG
+178 LSRQSSKG

-192 HRWKNVYYTSKDNQ
+192 HRWKNIYYSSRDNQ

-215 RFSPDLKNANHIIPC
+215 RFSPDLKHANHIIPC

-248 ISNLFTEDMMVMGAP
+248 ISNFFTEELMVMGAP

-273 VYNTTSNISAAY
+273 VYNTSSDISAAY
-285 VDDEGEVLYGSYLGY
+285 VDDDSEVLYGSYLGY
-300 AVGAGHFLDP
+300 AVSAGHFLDS

-323 QTGKAYIFRIEG
+323 QTGKAYVFRIEG

-346 KKIGSYY
+346 KKLGSYY
-353 GASVCAVDLNAD
+353 GASVCAVDLNSD

-393 EAKLKEADFELVG
+393 EGKLQEADFELVG

-416 TIMNL
+416 TIVNL

-431 VAIGAPQEDDLRGAI
+431 VAIGAPQEDDLLGAI
-446 YIYNGRRSGIG
+446 YIYNGRRSGIAR
-457 QSFSQRITG
+457 SFSQRITG
-466 SLLGNNFRMFGQSVS
+466 SLSGNNFRMFGQSVS
-481 GGVDVDSNNYPD
+481 GGVDIDSNNYPD

-538 AVCVKVKVCFSVEGK
+538 AVCVNVKVCFRVGGK
-553 KIPGLIELK
+553 QIPGNIELK

-577 RFYFIG
+577 RFYFSG
-583 NATSNVT
+583 NSTSNVT
-590 SGKVKAKH
+590 TGRVKAKH
-598 QQLTCAT
+598 ERLTCAT

-618 SPIHFEVKYELGE
+618 TPIHFEVKYELGE
-631 HHVLQK
+631 HRVLQR
-637 DSGDLHSLKP
+637 DSEDLPPLKP

-653 EQSNVVKNN
+653 EKANVVKNK
-662 TIFARYCS
+662 TIFARYCAF
-670 WENCSTNL
+670 ENCSTNL

-685 LPQSYGNMPY
+685 LSQSYKNKPY

-708 TLVNIGDDALLPK
+708 TLINTGDDAFLPK
-721 LHLRFPSNLHF
+721 LYLRFPSNLHF

-744 VIAEENKVAI
+744 EIAEENKVAI

-765 SPFSKINITFLLDV
+765 APFSKINITFLLDV
-779 MQNSSAGN
+779 MQNSHAGN
-787 LSININVTSENFE
+787 LSININATSESFE
-800 NTDLQHDNVAVLT
+800 NLDLQHDNVAALT

-834 IGKEESMPVDCY
+834 IGEQESVPVDCY
-846 PEKFNYTFKVMNMG
+846 SEKFNYTYKVMNMG
-860 PSKSLDTGVKIGLPL
+860 PSKAVDARVKISLPL
-875 MLVPYKY
+875 KLVPYDY

-900 NDSVQIIDDC
+900 NNTGPIIDDC
-910 DIPEA
+910 DVPEA
-915 SFIEEIVFFFPPKT
+915 SFIQELVFFFSPKS
-929 KRIMFCAPEDKTCR
+929 KRIMFCGSKDNTCR
-943 MVECH
+943 TVECH

-967 PRVLQM
+967 PRVLQI
-973 SPGRHNVMTIRGMI
+973 SPGRHAVMMIQGMI
-987 DLISPVKDADTI
+987 DLISPVKDANNI

-1004 VSARVSLE
+1004 VYAKVFLE
-1012 ALYSNYP
+1012 ALSSNKP

-1029 SSLIVGLMILAM
+1029 SSLIVGLIILAL
-1041 LVIALWKFGFFER
+1041 LVLALWKLGFFER
-1054 KLKEEQ
+1054 KLKEEK
-1060 FDQDSWD
+1060 FDRDSWD

>member
-1 MRCRSA
+1 
-7 TGERTSR
+7 
-14 AHNCNDN
+14 
-21 FLISLPKVY
+21 
-30 SNSLHF
+30 
-36 RSKAALAFFC
+36 
-46 VLCGAMTAEGMN
+46 MTADEMN
-58 SSQLNRDSLK
+58 ASLLLRDSLK
-68 WRCVVG
+68 WRSLVG
-74 IMWYLLILCDCY
+74 ILWYLLVRCDCY
-86 NLDVEHPLVFHGPN
+86 NLDVEHPLIFHGPN

-126 DSSFYPNTTKKPGAI
+126 DSSFYPNTKNPGAI
-141 YSCSVRS
+141 YNCSVWS
-148 SQCVQLPVGGVQRCG
+148 SQCEQLPVGGVQQCG
-163 KHCLAENDNQWLGVS
+163 KTCLAENDNQWLGVS

-186 HVLACG
+186 HILACG
-192 HRWKNVYYTSKDNQ
+192 HRWKNVYYSSRDNQ

-215 RFSPDLKNANHIIPC
+215 RFSPDLKRASHIIPC
-230 YKDHQRKF
+230 YKDHQKKF

-273 VYNTTSNISAAY
+273 VYNTTSNSLAAY
-285 VDDEGEVLYGSYLGY
+285 VNDDSEVLYGSYLGY
-300 AVGAGHFLDP
+300 AVSAGHFLDP
-310 QSTEIVGGAPQHE
+310 QSTEVVGGAPQHE

-431 VAIGAPQEDDLRGAI
+431 VAIGAPQEDDLHGAI
-446 YIYNGRRSGIG
+446 YIYNGRTSGIA

-481 GGVDVDSNNYPD
+481 GGVDVDSNNYP
-493 VAVGA
+493 GNA
-498 FLSDSA
+498 FSTKKHK
-504 VVFRTRPVVKVDAVM
+504 TRPVLKVDAVM

-538 AVCVKVKVCFSVEGK
+538 AVCVKVEVCFRVGGK
-553 KIPGLIELK
+553 PIPGNIELK
-562 YNITADVHHKDGFPS
+562 YNITADVHHKDGFPY
-577 RFYFIG
+577 RFYFSG
-583 NATSNVT
+583 NGTSNVT
-590 SGKVKAKH
+590 AGRVNAKH
-598 QQLTCAT
+598 EQLTCAT

-618 SPIHFEVKYELGE
+618 TPIHFEVKYELGE
-631 HHVLQK
+631 HRVLQG
-637 DSGDLHSLKP
+637 DSGGLPSLKP

-653 EQSNVVKNN
+653 EDGN
-662 TIFARYCS
+662 TVFARYCS

-685 LPQSYGNMPY
+685 LPQNMPY

-721 LHLRFPSNLHF
+721 LYLRFPSNLHF
-732 IKVLEEDKYISC
+732 IKVL
-744 VIAEENKVAI
+744 
-754 GLDCNVGNLYI
+754 
-765 SPFSKINITFLLDV
+765 
-779 MQNSSAGN
+779 
-787 LSININVTSENFE
+787 ENFE

-823 VHGFVSPTSFL
+823 IHAFVSPTSFL
-834 IGKEESMPVDCY
+834 IGEEESMPVDCY
-846 PEKFNYTFKVMNMG
+846 PEKFNYT
-860 PSKSLDTGVKIGLPL
+860 
-875 MLVPYKY
+875 YK
-882 QLIRITDLQTT
+882 LLFVLQTT

-900 NDSVQIIDDC
+900 NNSVQIIDDC
-910 DIPEA
+910 DIPKA
-915 SFIEEIVFFFPPKT
+915 SYIKEIVFFFSPKS
-929 KRIMFCAPEDKTCR
+929 KRIMFCGPEDKTCR

-973 SPGRHNVMTIRGMI
+973 SPVF
-987 DLISPVKDADTI
+987 
-999 LLKDD
+999 
-1004 VSARVSLE
+1004 LE
-1012 ALYSNYP
+1012 ALYSNNP
-1019 VMAVQIFLIV
+1019 VMAVQIFLLV
-1029 SSLIVGLMILAM
+1029 SSLIVGLIILAL
-1041 LVIALWKFGFFER
+1041 LVLALWK
-1054 KLKEEQ
+1054 
-1060 FDQDSWD
+1060 
-1067 YVPKKE
+1067 VCII
-1073 SVS
+1073 

>member
-1 MRCRSA
+1 
-7 TGERTSR
+7 
-14 AHNCNDN
+14 
-21 FLISLPKVY
+21 
-30 SNSLHF
+30 
-36 RSKAALAFFC
+36 
-46 VLCGAMTAEGMN
+46 MTDDEMI
-58 SSQLNRDSLK
+58 SSQLTRYFLRWNS
-68 WRCVVG
+68 VV
-74 IMWYLLILCDCY
+74 WTLWNLLILCDCY
-86 NLDVEHPLVFHGPN
+86 NLDVEHPLVFNGPN

-112 HAEDSWLIVGAPVA
+112 HADNTWLIVGAPVA
-126 DSSFYPNTTKKPGAI
+126 DSSFYRHTKNPGAI
-141 YSCSVRS
+141 YNCSVLT
-148 SQCVQLPVGGVQRCG
+148 SQCEQLHVGDVQHCG

-192 HRWKNVYYTSKDNQ
+192 HRWKNIYYSSKDNQ
-206 NKLPHGVCF
+206 NKLPHGICF
-215 RFSPDLKNANHIIPC
+215 RFSPDLKHVTRIIPC

-248 ISNLFTEDMMVMGAP
+248 ISNLFTEDLMVMGAP

-273 VYNTTSNISAAY
+273 VTNTTSNISAAY
-285 VDDEGEVLYGSYLGY
+285 VDDDSAVLYGSYLGY

-335 NTLKIVAKTKG
+335 NTLKIVNVTKG
-346 KKIGSYY
+346 KKLGSYY

-393 EAKLKEADFELVG
+393 EAKLREADFELVG

-416 TIMNL
+416 TIINL

-431 VAIGAPQEDDLRGAI
+431 VAIGAPQEDDLLGAI
-446 YIYNGRRSGIG
+446 YIYNGRRSGIA

-466 SLLGNNFRMFGQSVS
+466 SLLGNNLRMFGQSVS
-481 GGVDVDSNNYPD
+481 GGVDIDSNNYPD

-519 LLPESLNRSI
+519 SLPDSLNRSI
-529 AQCTENGLP
+529 ALCTDNGLP
-538 AVCVKVKVCFSVEGK
+538 AVCINVKVCFRVRGK
-553 KIPGLIELK
+553 QIPGNIELK
-562 YNITADVHHKDGFPS
+562 YNLTADVHHKEGFPS
-577 RFYFIG
+577 RFYFSG
-583 NATSNVT
+583 NGTSNVT
-590 SGKVKAKH
+590 VGRVKAQH
-598 QQLTCAT
+598 EQLTCT
-605 HQAFMKKDIRDIF
+605 SHQAFMKKDIRDIF
-618 SPIHFEVKYELGE
+618 TPIHFEVKYELGE
-631 HHVLQK
+631 HRLAQR
-637 DSGDLHSLKP
+637 DSGGLPSLKP

-653 EQSNVVKNN
+653 ELSNVVKNK
-662 TIFARYCS
+662 TIFARYCAL
-670 WENCSTNL
+670 ENCSTNL

-685 LPQSYGNMPY
+685 LPQSYMKMPY
-695 FALGNGKSIMLNT
+695 LALGNGKSFMLNT
-708 TLVNIGDDALLPK
+708 TIVNSGDDAFLPR

-744 VIAEENKVAI
+744 GIAEEDKVAT

-765 SPFSKINITFLLDV
+765 PPFSKLNITFLLDV
-779 MQNSSAGN
+779 MQNSSAGD
-787 LSININVTSENFE
+787 LSININATSESFE
-800 NTDLQHDNVAVLT
+800 NTDLRQDNVAVLT

-834 IGKEESMPVDCY
+834 IGEQESVPVDCY
-846 PEKFNYTFKVMNMG
+846 PEKFNYTYKVMNMG
-860 PSKSLDTGVKIGLPL
+860 PSKALDARVKISLPL

-900 NDSVQIIDDC
+900 NDTVQIIDDC
-910 DIPEA
+910 DVPEA
-915 SFIEEIVFFFPPKT
+915 SFIEELVFFFSPKS
-929 KRIMFCAPEDKTCR
+929 KRIMFCAREDKTCR

-956 EVTITMEVELN
+956 EVTINMEVELN

-973 SPGRHNVMTIRGMI
+973 SPGRHSIMMIQGMI
-987 DLISPVKDADTI
+987 DLISPVKDANNI

-1004 VSARVSLE
+1004 ISARVFLE
-1012 ALYSNYP
+1012 ALYSLKP
-1019 VMAVQIFLIV
+1019 VAVVKIFLIV
-1029 SSLIVGLMILAM
+1029 SSLIVGLIILAL
-1041 LVIALWKFGFFER
+1041 LVLTLWKLGFFER
-1054 KLKEEQ
+1054 KLKDEK
-1060 FDQDSWD
+1060 FRRDSWD

-1073 SVS
+1073 STS